1 MTLKW
6 QPLRS
11 QVKIQSRPQSLRSS
25 TGGPHMLWGRDWWKS
40 KIWAPFHV
48 WSWERGW
55 YQSPYSPTQSSSFT
69 ILVSWITRI
78 PEKLNFLLLKALQ
91 GIIYPTKKD
100 PSQFEGNCT
109 QSKEF
114 LPPESKEFVATGTS
128 PGPSFG
134 AKVVAFSF
142 SQSTLH
148 RLV

>member
-1 MTLKW
+1 M
-6 QPLRS
+6 
-11 QVKIQSRPQSLRSS
+11 
-25 TGGPHMLWGRDWWKS
+25 
-40 KIWAPFHV
+40 
-48 WSWERGW
+48 
-55 YQSPYSPTQSSSFT
+55 
-69 ILVSWITRI
+69 RI

-100 PSQFEGNCT
+100 PSQFEGNPT
-109 QSKEF
+109 LGKSKEF
-114 LPPESKEFVATGTS
+114 LPPEFKVFVATGTS

>member
-1 MTLKW
+1 M
-6 QPLRS
+6 
-11 QVKIQSRPQSLRSS
+11 
-25 TGGPHMLWGRDWWKS
+25 
-40 KIWAPFHV
+40 
-48 WSWERGW
+48 
-55 YQSPYSPTQSSSFT
+55 
-69 ILVSWITRI
+69 RI

-142 SQSTLH
+142 SRSTLH